1 MTEWH
6 QQINMPKYFTDG
18 LMHMLYPK
26 FIAHAYHVGFRHVT
40 CHHAKGMYA
49 KYINLL
55 FHVTKLL
62 TI

>member
-1 MTEWH
+1 
-6 QQINMPKYFTDG
+6 MPKYFTDG
-18 LMHMLYPK
+18 LMHMLCPE